1 MHKMASYDFITA
13 LKSFFSTLHQ
23 CRLIQ
28 CTNDLDLWSLQMD
41 LLTKAEKFQKNVLKL
56 FLLVSGD
63 KKMKNTDLS
72 RNFLKASTR
81 TRVIF
86 ILAIISHTKKTN
98 YPNIVLL
105 FLLLLLIIPICP
117 QVILRHSNE
126 VQKLQN
132 SVFFMGIL
140 SMMTAHTNFLISTK
154 FKIFSQILFIM
165 AKNTLS
171 AMLPENEKTEVL
183 FLYGTDSRLLMQKF
197 LKNVQLLNI
206 RMR

>member
-1 MHKMASYDFITA
+1 MHKMVSYDFITA

-72 RNFLKASTR
+72 RNFSKVLTR

-98 YPNIVLL
+98 CPNIVLL

-140 SMMTAHTNFLISTK
+140 NMTTARTSFLILIK
-154 FKIFSQILFIM
+154 FKIFSQIRLI
-165 AKNTLS
+165 AEKNTLS
-171 AMLPENEKTEVL
+171 AMLPENEKTEAS
-183 FLYGTDSRLLMQKF
+183 FLCGMDSRLLMQKF
-197 LKNVQLLNI
+197 LKNVLPLSI
-206 RMR
+206 KML

>member
-63 KKMKNTDLS
+63 KKMKNIDS
-72 RNFLKASTR
+72 YRNFLKVSIR
-81 TRVIF
+81 IRVIF
-86 ILAIISHTKKTN
+86 ILATISPTKKKN

-105 FLLLLLIIPICP
+105 FLLSRPIIPICP
-117 QVILRHSNE
+117 RATLRHSNE
-126 VQKLQN
+126 VRKSPN

-140 SMMTAHTNFLISTK
+140 SMTTAHTNFLILIK
-154 FKIFSQILFIM
+154 FKIFSQILLIM

-171 AMLPENEKTEVL
+171 AMLPENEKIEVS
-183 FLYGTDSRLLMQKF
+183 FLCGMDSRLLMQKF

>member
-1 MHKMASYDFITA
+1 MHKMASYDFIMDR
-13 LKSFFSTLHQ
+13 KSFFSTLHQ

-63 KKMKNTDLS
+63 KKMKNIDS
-72 RNFLKASTR
+72 YRNFLKASTR

-86 ILAIISHTKKTN
+86 ILAITNHTKKKN

-140 SMMTAHTNFLISTK
+140 NMTTARTSFLILIK

-171 AMLPENEKTEVL
+171 AMLLENEKIEVS
-183 FLYGTDSRLLMQKF
+183 FLCGMDSRLLMQKF